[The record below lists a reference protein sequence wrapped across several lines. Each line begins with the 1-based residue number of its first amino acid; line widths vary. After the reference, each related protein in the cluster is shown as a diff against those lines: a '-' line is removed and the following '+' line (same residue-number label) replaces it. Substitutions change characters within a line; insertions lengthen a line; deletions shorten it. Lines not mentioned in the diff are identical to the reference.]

1 MDDLFNFEGK
11 VALVTGGSR
20 GLGREM
26 ALALAKRGA
35 DVVITSRKAEACEE
49 VAEEIKALG
58 RKAIAHGCHVA
69 KWDEIEGLVEKAYD
83 KFGKVDILINNAG
96 MSPLYPKLSD
106 VSEELFDKVVGVN
119 LKGPFRLMALVG
131 EKMAEGEGGNIV
143 NISSTASLNPSPNSE
158 PYCAAKSGLNALTRS
173 FAFEYGPTVRVNC
186 IIAGPFLTDISKAW
200 DMPAFEA
207 NARQNLALQRGGKP
221 DEIVGAALYL
231 ASSGAA
237 FTTGT
242 TIRVDG
248 GTR

>member
-1 MDDLFNFEGK
+1 MNQINQENNIEVEFEMFVRK
-11 VALVTGGSR
+11 VNS
-20 GLGREM
+20 
-26 ALALAKRGA
+26 
-35 DVVITSRKAEACEE
+35 
-49 VAEEIKALG
+49 
-58 RKAIAHGCHVA
+58 
-69 KWDEIEGLVEKAYD
+69 
-83 KFGKVDILINNAG
+83 N
-96 MSPLYPKLSD
+96 
-106 VSEELFDKVVGVN
+106 DKVIAN
-119 LKGPFRLMALVG
+119 KG
-131 EKMAEGEGGNIV
+131 K
-143 NISSTASLNPSPNSE
+143 
-158 PYCAAKSGLNALTRS
+158 

-237 FTTGT
+237 FTTGA